1 LLRRWPVWL
10 EIRQALFWLAGC
22 CFGRG
27 GMQGISSYFRK
38 MKAWLT
44 RVFAGRYVFHLIVWM
59 VYGLYL
65 LLSVEDYIRRGGWL
79 FTLAPLAISFVLL
92 AALIY
97 ANVYVLV
104 PKMLD
109 AGRIGLYLLCVL
121 LLIGLNT
128 YLKSLTQEYY
138 DALVWPKE
146 PMEISSYF
154 KWNFINSLW
163 SILVSTLLLYS
174 LRWSDQK
181 GRLKNIEVE
190 QLQTELKYL
199 RSQINPHFLFNGLN
213 TIYGNIDIRDQR
225 ARDVLLQFA
234 SLLRYSL
241 YEADTDLVSLKE
253 EAAYIENYVALQK
266 ARGNINLQTRIEIEV
281 EDGEVKIAPLLF
293 LPFLENAFKFS
304 AGDNDTESSIAIRL
318 DQKNGRVFFRCVN
331 TVNQESVSGG
341 GIGLTNVQRRLALLY
356 GSRYSLEVRRI
367 EQSYRVQLEIII

>member
-1 LLRRWPVWL
+1 MLLRRWRVWS
-10 EIRQALFWLAGC
+10 EIRPVADWMKGKE
-22 CFGRG
+22 
-27 GMQGISSYFRK
+27 GISSYFRE
-38 MKAWLT
+38 MKAWHT

-65 LLSVEDYIRRGGWL
+65 FLSVEDYIRRGGWW

-104 PKMLD
+104 PKLLD
-109 AGRIGLYLLCVL
+109 AGKIGLYLLCVL

-128 YLKSLTQEYY
+128 YLKSLTQAHY

-146 PMEISSYF
+146 PMGISSYF

-174 LRWSDQK
+174 LRWSDQRS
-181 GRLKNIEVE
+181 RLKNIEVE

-199 RSQINPHFLFNGLN
+199 RSQVNPHFLFNGLN
-213 TIYGNIDIRDQR
+213 TIYGNIDIRDQK

-234 SLLRYSL
+234 GLLRYSL

-253 EAAYIENYVALQK
+253 EAAYIENYTALQK
-266 ARGNINLQTRIEIEV
+266 ARGSMNLQTRVEIDI

-304 AGDNDTESSIAIRL
+304 AGDNETESSVAIRL
-318 DQKNGRVFFRCVN
+318 RQKDSRVFFACVN
-331 TVNQESVSGG
+331 TVNQESAAGG
-341 GIGLTNVQRRLALLY
+341 GIGLANVRRRLALLY
-356 GSRYSLEVRRI
+356 GNRYSLEVQRI
-367 EQSYRVQLEIII
+367 GQSYRVQLEITI